1 MTQEDQQED
10 GTLENSATP
19 KIINIMSFFSSTS
32 HVVSHREEL
41 CNAWKSL
48 SYDFYHKT
56 SHPHSVQEHPLL
68 TFCPRLLRS
77 YPLTPPLSPD
87 KDIIKPPFN
96 MKSNRSPPII
106 LCSSSEKRSTD
117 QYLSDRNCQYAL
129 QTIRQNSCYRPDHPS
144 KVTLDL
150 AKTNLGYVSNK
161 YPFEVNR
168 ADSSGFSLNFDK
180 DKLAGQNQL
189 VRKRLSDEEGDLM
202 PPKRMK
208 KQGEEIACQVHGL
221 LSLPGCREPRY

>member
-1 MTQEDQQED
+1 
-10 GTLENSATP
+10 
-19 KIINIMSFFSSTS
+19 MSFFTSTS

-41 CNAWKSL
+41 RNAWKSL

-56 SHPHSVQEHPLL
+56 SHPHSLQEHPLH

-106 LCSSSEKRSTD
+106 LCSSGEKRSTD
-117 QYLSDRNCQYAL
+117 QYLSERNCQYAL
-129 QTIRQNSCYRPDHPS
+129 QTIRQNSCYRSDHPPT
-144 KVTLDL
+144 VTVDL
-150 AKTNLGYVSNK
+150 AKTNLGYFSNK
-161 YPFEVNR
+161 YPFEANR
-168 ADSSGFSLNFDK
+168 ADNSGLSLKFDK
-180 DKLAGQNQL
+180 DRSAGQNQP
-189 VRKRLSDEEGDLM
+189 VRKRLSEEQGDLM
-202 PPKRMK
+202 PPKRIK

-221 LSLPGCREPRY
+221 LSLPGCREPRYQNLLNLLFS